1 MAKKTETQE
10 VIEKIYEYTLEEI
23 MGDRF
28 GRYSKYIIQDRAIPD
43 VRDGLKPVQRRI
55 LYGMYRG
62 HHTYDKPYVK
72 SARSVG
78 DIMGKY
84 HPHGDSSIYDAMVR
98 MSQWWK
104 QSTPYIDMHGNNG
117 SMDGDSPAAMRYT
130 EARLSKISNELL
142 EDIDKETIV
151 WAPNFDDSEIEP
163 TVLPARFPNLIVNGA
178 TGISAGYATNI
189 PPHNLGE
196 IIDATIK
203 RIDSPN
209 CYLDTI
215 MEIVKGPDF
224 PTGGI
229 VEGISG
235 IRSAYETGRGK
246 IIIKAKTSFEEEKG
260 KVILAISEIPFEVN
274 KALLVRKID
283 EIRID
288 KKIDGILEVRDES
301 DKDGLR
307 IAVDIK
313 KDANRELI
321 LNYLLKNT
329 DLQVSYNFNMIV
341 IDHRRPRQ
349 LGLLAIL
356 DSYIEFKKE
365 VIIKRTNYD
374 LSMAKARLHI
384 VEGLIKCL
392 SILDEVIRVIRASK
406 NKIDAKENLVK
417 EFDFTKEQAEAI
429 VMLQLY
435 KLTNT
440 DVTELEK
447 ELASLTVT
455 VTGLEEILASE
466 DKLKIVMKEELRR
479 VKKEYAVNRKTEIKD
494 EITEIK
500 IDTTVMIPK
509 EDVLVMVTKDGY
521 IKRTSWRSYQ
531 ASQEEATL
539 KDNDYILGLYELNTL
554 DTLLLFTNLGNY
566 LYVPVHTIYDMKWK
580 EMGKHISNL
589 IKLEENEE
597 VISVIPVTDFN
608 TNKDITIAT
617 KNGMIKRSLMKD
629 FQVSRYSKPIQCMK
643 LKDDDKVI
651 DAYVNYHNDIFV
663 ATSGNYGLWFD
674 KSEIPVVGIKASGVK
689 AIKLK
694 DDVVVSSFNFN
705 PDNQELFL
713 LVTDK
718 GTGKRVKIQ
727 EFEKSARAHRGLL
740 LLREVKTNP
749 YHTVKVFIT
758 TSKEHI
764 GIKTP
769 DINLLKASE
778 FPIMDRYS
786 TGSTISKH
794 TIYDSYKVAELLTKD
809 NLENN
814 STNENDDTNIDSSD
828 SSISISD
835 STNIENSIQ
844 EISDASDI
852 TEKILMDTKEEVVK
866 EEKKEKP
873 KKETSKVS
881 LQEIDDRLM
890 TIDDFLGDF

>member
-1 MAKKTETQE
+1 MAKKTVTQE
-10 VIEKIYEYTLEEI
+10 VVEKIYEYTLEEI

-260 KVILAISEIPFEVN
+260 KAILAISEIPFEVN

-406 NKIDAKENLVK
+406 NKVDAKENLVK

-651 DAYVNYHNDIFV
+651 DAYVNYYDDIFV

-809 NLENN
+809 NLESN
-814 STNENDDTNIDSSD
+814 STNGNDDTNIDSSD

-835 STNIENSIQ
+835 STNIESSIQ

-866 EEKKEKP
+866 EEKKEKT

>member
-260 KVILAISEIPFEVN
+260 KAILAISEIPFEVN

-301 DKDGLR
+301 DRDGLR

-406 NKIDAKENLVK
+406 NKADAKENLVK

-466 DKLKIVMKEELRR
+466 DKLKAVMKEELRR

-651 DAYVNYHNDIFV
+651 DAYVNYYDDIFV

-809 NLENN
+809 NLESN
-814 STNENDDTNIDSSD
+814 STNGNDDTNIDSSD

-835 STNIENSIQ
+835 STNIESSIQ

-852 TEKILMDTKEEVVK
+852 TEKILMDTKEEAVK